1 MNRDRSYAF
10 ELRGVAKRY
19 RYFALE
25 PLDLRLEPGQVLGLV
40 GPNGAGKSTTIR
52 LLMGL
57 VAADAGEIEL
67 LGHPIP
73 GEAEA
78 AKRDVGFVSE
88 EMRLFG
94 AATLGWH
101 MEFVRALYP
110 GWDESYART
119 LLDRFGLHREQ
130 RLRTLSRGE
139 QMKALT
145 LLALARRPKLLVLD
159 EPTTGL
165 DPVARHE
172 LLAELAAVLRDDDR
186 SILFSSHSTLDV
198 EQISD
203 QIAFLDRGQLVAAAD
218 KESYLE
224 RWRRLTIELPRA
236 AELPSFPGLVELS
249 RSGQIA
255 TLTTDSWG
263 AELEFVCE
271 SAGARILETRRLSL
285 EEIFVATVLDRRKE
299 RAS

>member
-1 MNRDRSYAF
+1 MNADRSYAF
-10 ELRGVAKRY
+10 ELRGVTKRY

-73 GEAEA
+73 GEAEG

-236 AELPSFPGLVELS
+236 AELPPLPGLVELS

-263 AELEFVCE
+263 AELESVCE
-271 SAGARILETRRLSL
+271 SAGARLLETRRLSL